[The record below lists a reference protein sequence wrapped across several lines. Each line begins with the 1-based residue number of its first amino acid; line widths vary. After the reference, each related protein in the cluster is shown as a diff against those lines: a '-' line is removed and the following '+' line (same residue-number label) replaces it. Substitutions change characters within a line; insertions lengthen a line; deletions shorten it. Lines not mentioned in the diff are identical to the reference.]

1 MRYQIN
7 KGAKQYGAETVFEDI
22 QFEIRDNEKIA
33 IVGRNGCGKTTLLK
47 IIAGEEHLERGT
59 IHKDNKTIIGYLAQT
74 TFANEEHTVYEE
86 LESSFKHL
94 RMLQAQLHELEM
106 KMVHDNGEQL
116 LNKYANLAQEF
127 EENGGYTYEAEMKT
141 VLTKFHFHETDLM
154 RKIATF
160 SGGQKTRLA
169 FVKLLLSK
177 PDILLLDEP
186 TNHLDLDTIEWL
198 EGYVKRYPKAV
209 VLVSHDR
216 MFLDDVTDVIYEIE
230 YGVMRRYPG
239 NYTHYQKVKETDMER
254 SKSAYARQ
262 QKDIQR
268 LETLIEKFRYKK
280 NKAAFAQSKIKYL
293 ERMDKLED
301 PKADTDS
308 FHAHF
313 VPRVKGGKRVLEID
327 HLKIG
332 YDSELC
338 EVNLEIMHG
347 AKIAVLG
354 PNGKGKST
362 LVKTLMGQVQPLSGS
377 YLFGHQIE
385 VGYFDQDM
393 AQLHS
398 KKTVLEEVWDQFDHL
413 TRTEIQT
420 ILGNFLFHG
429 EDVLKQVDCLSGGEK
444 VRLSLVKLVLSQPN
458 FLILDEVTNH
468 LDILGKEALEEAL
481 NGYEGTML
489 FVSHDRYFI
498 SKIANAILV
507 IDEGKATYYP
517 LTYQEY
523 SDKKKSVN
531 PEIKS
536 AVKPEQHAKGKSVR
550 HINYG
555 KEIAKLEK
563 QIAAKESELEELRD
577 LRFEPEYYHDYQKMN
592 ELDEKID
599 DVHNEIE
606 HLMTLWEEYSE
617 QAE

>member
-7 KGAKQYGAETVFEDI
+7 KGAKQYGPETVFEDI

-33 IVGRNGCGKTTLLK
+33 IVGRNGCGKTTLLR
-47 IIAGEEHLERGT
+47 IIAGEESLERGT
-59 IHKDNKTIIGYLAQT
+59 IHKDSKTVIGYLAQT

-86 LESSFKHL
+86 LESAFSGL
-94 RMLQAQLHELEM
+94 RELQGQLHELETQM
-106 KMVHDNGEQL
+106 LLDHSEAL
-116 LNKYANLAQEF
+116 LNKYANLAQRF

-141 VLTKFHFHETDLM
+141 VLTKFHFHEADLS

-216 MFLDDVTDVIYEIE
+216 MFLDDVCEVIYEIE

-239 NYTHYQKVKETDMER
+239 NYTNYQKVKDTDMER
-254 SKSAYARQ
+254 AKSAYVRQ

-268 LETLIEKFRYKK
+268 LEALIEKFRYKK

-293 ERMDKLED
+293 ERMEKLEN
-301 PKADTDS
+301 PKADTS
-308 FHAHF
+308 CFHARF
-313 VPRVKGGKRVLEID
+313 VPRIKGGKRVLEIHD
-327 HLKIG
+327 LKIG
-332 YDSELC
+332 YDQELC

-362 LVKTLMGQVQPLSGS
+362 LVKTLMGQVKPLSGS

-385 VGYFDQDM
+385 VGYFDQEL

-398 KKTVLEEVWDQFDHL
+398 HKTVLEEVWDQYDSL
-413 TRTEIQT
+413 TRTEVQT

-444 VRLSLVKLVLSQPN
+444 VRLSLVKLVLAQPN

-468 LDILGKEALEEAL
+468 LDILGKEALENAL

-523 SDKKKSVN
+523 IEKDQKSQTLQQSVKADKQSKEKA
-531 PEIKS
+531 PR
-536 AVKPEQHAKGKSVR
+536 P
-550 HINYG
+550 INYG
-555 KEIAKLEK
+555 KEISKLEK
-563 QIAAKESELEELRD
+563 QIEAKEEELEALRE

-592 ELDEKID
+592 ELDERID
-599 DVHNEIE
+599 NVHNEIE
-606 HLMTLWEEYSE
+606 HLMALWEEYSE
-617 QAE
+617 QLEG